1 MSHRDA
7 YLSEK
12 AEKDAER
19 KADEKY
25 EKESVN
31 SPSAY
36 LEWFMTTEEYKNYQG
51 RLVACNES
59 IRSPRLQTYQGS
71 SGENGSASVP
81 R

>member
-1 MSHRDA
+1 MSFRDA

-12 AEKDAER
+12 AEKDAEEEADR

-25 EKESVN
+25 EKERLN

-36 LEWFMTTEEYKNYQG
+36 FEWF
-51 RLVACNES
+51 VES
-59 IRSPRLQTYQGS
+59 KSPRLQTYQGS
-71 SGENGSASVP
+71 VSSPRLQTYPGSSDENGSPSVP